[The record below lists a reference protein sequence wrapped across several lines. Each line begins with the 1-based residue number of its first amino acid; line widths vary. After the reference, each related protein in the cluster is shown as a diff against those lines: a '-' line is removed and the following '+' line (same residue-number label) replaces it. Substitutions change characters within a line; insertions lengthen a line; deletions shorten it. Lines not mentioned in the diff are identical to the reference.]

1 MQSIYNR
8 DLSMGLEGKYLKVA
22 EKIQPKSTILEI
34 GCNTGYFSR
43 SLIKCGHEVLGIEV
57 DADAA
62 QIAISNGVNVI
73 CGSIEENSLIK
84 SINQKFDIILM
95 MDVLEHCVH
104 PVDVLKSLQ
113 KIIKP
118 NGKIIITG
126 PNVAYWAVRKDLL
139 LGRWN
144 YTDSGILDRTHL
156 HFYTA
161 STWQSLIEDSGYKI
175 SFMEGAE
182 GMIPLQTKLL
192 KCGIPN
198 CLVKSWLH
206 LALKK
211 MPELFT
217 IVFLIE
223 AVLE

>member
-1 MQSIYNR
+1 
-8 DLSMGLEGKYLKVA
+8 
-22 EKIQPKSTILEI
+22 
-34 GCNTGYFSR
+34 
-43 SLIKCGHEVLGIEV
+43 VLGIEV

-211 MPELFT
+211 MPDLFT

>member
-8 DLSMGLEGKYLKVA
+8 DLSLGLEGKYLKVA
-22 EKIQPKSTILEI
+22 EKIQPKSSILEI

-43 SLIKCGHEVLGIEV
+43 SLIKCGHEVLGIEL
-57 DADAA
+57 DQDAA

-84 SINQKFDIILM
+84 SINQKFDVILM

-104 PVDVLKSLQ
+104 PSEVLKSLQ
-113 KIIKP
+113 KNIKP

-144 YTDSGILDRTHL
+144 YTDSGVMDRTHL

-161 STWQSLIEDSGYKI
+161 STWQSLIENSGYKI
-175 SFMEGAE
+175 SLMEGAE

-192 KCGIPN
+192 KCRIPES
-198 CLVKSWLH
+198 LVKSLLN
-206 LALKK
+206 LALEK

-223 AVLE
+223 AVLK